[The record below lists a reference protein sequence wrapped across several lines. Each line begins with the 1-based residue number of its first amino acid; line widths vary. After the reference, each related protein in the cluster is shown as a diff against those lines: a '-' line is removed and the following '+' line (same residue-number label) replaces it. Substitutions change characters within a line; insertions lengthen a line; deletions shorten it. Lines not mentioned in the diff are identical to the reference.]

1 MKNILLAILC
11 SMLLLSCHNKT
22 IHGKFTVT
30 GDIKNIQ
37 DQKVFLIQVY
47 FSERNPEVL
56 DTAEMKNGH
65 FTISGIAPEE
75 GLFFLRLEKDNSEY
89 YFINDN
95 PDISF
100 TTDFSN
106 QTLSSPAFS
115 TPASTLFKGLIINI
129 DSQRSL
135 INSTAAT
142 LEEAQTKF
150 GTDTG
155 RIADSVLTVTK
166 KEADKAN
173 NSFKKYL
180 MAYMDSSSDPILSL
194 FALGYLR
201 SFYHSDDPTKLE
213 KSVTG
218 IAARFPKNETVD
230 AMVTQFNLELAQY
243 KATPHIGN
251 IAPNISL
258 PDTTGIALSLSSL
271 RGQYVLIDFWASWCG
286 PCRNENP
293 NVVKAFNK
301 YKDKNFTIYS
311 VSLDKD
317 KQDWE
322 DAIVSD
328 KLSWHHVSDLKSW
341 DSPVVSLYGFN
352 AIPTNVLID
361 PQGKIIATDLRGND
375 LDNKLAEILK

>member
-1 MKNILLAILC
+1 MKNILLAALC

-30 GDIKNIQ
+30 GDIKNVQ

-95 PDISF
+95 PDINF
-100 TTDFSN
+100 TTDFAD
-106 QTLSSPAFS
+106 QTLYSPSFS
-115 TPASTLFKGLIINI
+115 TPASALFKGLIINI

-135 INSTAAT
+135 INASSTAI
-142 LEEAQTKF
+142 EQAQLKF

-155 RIADSVLTVTK
+155 HIADSVFAATK
-166 KEADKAN
+166 ATADKVN
-173 NSFKKYL
+173 NNFKKYL
-180 MAYMDSSSDPILSL
+180 GAYMDSSSDPILSL

-258 PDTTGIALSLSSL
+258 PDTTGITLSLSSL
-271 RGQYVLIDFWASWCG
+271 RGQYVLVDFWASWCG

-301 YKDKNFTIYS
+301 YKDKNFTVYS

-322 DAIVSD
+322 NAIISD
-328 KLSWHHVSDLKSW
+328 KLTWHHVSDLKSW

-361 PQGKIIATDLRGND
+361 PQGKIIATDLRGDD
-375 LDNKLAEILK
+375 LENKLAEVLK

>member
-30 GDIKNIQ
+30 GDIKNVQ
-37 DQKVFLIQVY
+37 DQKVFLVQVY

-89 YFINDN
+89 YFINDK

-100 TTDFSN
+100 TTDLAN
-106 QTLSSPAFS
+106 QTLYTPGFS
-115 TPASTLFKGLIINI
+115 TPASTLFKELIIAT

-135 INSTAAT
+135 INSTSAA
-142 LEEAQTKF
+142 LEEAQNKF
-150 GTDTG
+150 GTDTSHL
-155 RIADSVLTVTK
+155 ADSILTATK
-166 KEADKAN
+166 TAADKAN

-180 MAYMDSSSDPILSL
+180 MAYMDSSSDPILTL
-194 FALGYLR
+194 FTLGYLR
-201 SFYHSDDPTKLE
+201 SFYHSDDPGDLE
-213 KSVTG
+213 KSVNN
-218 IAARFPKNETVD
+218 IAVRFPKNETVD

-301 YKDKNFTIYS
+301 YKDKNFTVYS

-322 DAIVSD
+322 DAIIAD
-328 KLSWHHVSDLKSW
+328 KLTWHHVSDLKSW
-341 DSPVVSLYGFN
+341 DSPVVTLYGFN
-352 AIPTNVLID
+352 AIPSNVLID
-361 PQGKIIATDLRGND
+361 PQGKIIATDLRGDD
-375 LDNKLAEILK
+375 LENKLAEVLK

>member
-30 GDIKNIQ
+30 GDIKNAQ

-89 YFINDN
+89 YFINDK
-95 PDISF
+95 PDIDF
-100 TTDFSN
+100 TTDFAD
-106 QTLSSPAFS
+106 QTLSSPSFS
-115 TPASTLFKGLIINI
+115 TPASTLFKGLMISI
-129 DSQRSL
+129 DSQRGL
-135 INSTAAT
+135 INSTATT

-150 GTDTG
+150 GTDTSHL
-155 RIADSVLTVTK
+155 ADSILTATK

-173 NSFKKYL
+173 DRFKKYL
-180 MAYMDSSSDPILSL
+180 GAYMDSSSDPILAL
-194 FALGYLR
+194 FSLGYLR
-201 SFYHSDDPTKLE
+201 SFYHSDDPGKLE
-213 KSVTG
+213 KSVNS

-243 KATPHIGN
+243 KATPHVGN

-322 DAIVSD
+322 DAIISD

-361 PQGKIIATDLRGND
+361 PQGKIIATDLRGDD
-375 LDNKLAEILK
+375 LENKLAEVLK